1 MLPKLKVNEVI
12 KKYQFLTEE
21 FYIVEQSLGV
31 NMFQNIE
38 NTSNEKIEE
47 NKKVGEFRFYASN
60 GDSQS
65 IELKQ
70 IGLRYKSQ

>member
-1 MLPKLKVNEVI
+1 
-12 KKYQFLTEE
+12 
-21 FYIVEQSLGV
+21 
-31 NMFQNIE
+31 MFQNIE